1 MGDDERERLE
11 QQQQVKRMMIAE
23 GVLNP
28 DGSPRH
34 TCPWCCQSF
43 DYVLGGAAYH
53 FENLRDL
60 LAAKPWWWR
69 WRHPLLAQYMA
80 GQRDTFADVL
90 DDAGK

>member
-1 MGDDERERLE
+1 LQDVR
-11 QQQQVKRMMIAE
+11 A
-23 GVLNP
+23 
-28 DGSPRH
+28 
-34 TCPWCCQSF
+34 
-43 DYVLGGAAYH
+43 GAAAHH

-80 GQRDTFADVL
+80 GQRDTVADVL